1 MIGSMPAVADV
12 IISRLRD
19 AGVAAM
25 FGVPGGGSNLDL
37 VEAAGRARLPFVLT
51 STETAGALAAVAQA
65 EVTGRPGAC
74 LTTLGPGAASVVNG
88 VAGAFL
94 DRVPLIVF
102 TDSHPEIFAHQRLD
116 HRALMAPITKWSA
129 CLAADTVDDTLER
142 AIAIATAPPQ
152 GPVHLDCPGDVASID
167 APTRVARPVQGREPQ
182 PDVARPF
189 QGRGRIGDPERVAL
203 HLQAARKPLLLVGLG
218 ARRPEDAAAIR
229 AFCQRRTVPAMV
241 TYKAKGV
248 VPDDHPL
255 FAGVFTNATIE
266 QPVIDESDLLIGVGL
281 DPVELIPR
289 PWIRGQPIVNCGP
302 YPVEDRHVPFAAQL
316 VDAVPDCVDY
326 LDARVR
332 SSDWRIERLRAAV
345 SEQRRRILVPARGL
359 AAQDVVLVA
368 AEHLAAS
375 TRVAVDAGAHMF
387 PVTMLWPVR
396 KPNDMLIS
404 NGLSTMGFALPAAI
418 GAALLDR
425 DRPVVALTG
434 DGGLLMCAAELA
446 TAVRERLH
454 VMVIVFSEA
463 SLSLIEIKQRQRHHE
478 HAGVALGTIGWPALA
493 ASFGVAASCATS
505 EAEIGRCIDQA
516 VGHKGPSLIEARID
530 PSNYGRTLAAV
541 RG

>member
-12 IISRLRD
+12 IISRLRG
-19 AGVAAM
+19 AGVAAV

-102 TDSHPEIFAHQRLD
+102 TDSHPEMFAHQRLD

-129 CLAADTVDDTLER
+129 CLAADTADDTLER

-167 APTRVARPVQGREPQ
+167 APTRVARQVHRKPQ
-182 PDVARPF
+182 PDAAWPF
-189 QGRGRIGDPERVAL
+189 QGPGLIGDPEGVAL
-203 HLQAARKPLLLVGLG
+203 HLETARKPLLLVGLG

-289 PWIRGQPIVNCGP
+289 PWIREQPIVNCGP

-316 VDAVPDCVDY
+316 VDAVPNCVGY
-326 LDARVR
+326 LDAHVR

-387 PVTMLWPVR
+387 PVTMLWPVW

-454 VMVIVFSEA
+454 VMVIVFSDA

-516 VGHKGPSLIEARID
+516 VGRKGPSLIEARID